1 MKIMKLMKLTLVASS
16 LLVPTIAFGQG
27 ANPPASTKESKQTSG
42 RGQTA
47 VEQTVKGSTA
57 EKKAPS
63 VQVQQALIALDKQW
77 GEAGSKGD
85 TASLNKILSDNYVG
99 IGQKGDA
106 LGKQE
111 QVAATTAT
119 SANVQ
124 NASYTADEYKFEALT
139 PDVIVMTHRATT
151 KGMQDGKEVT
161 ESHRSLHVFQKQKGQ
176 WQVVAN
182 AQLPIKE

>member
-1 MKIMKLMKLTLVASS
+1 MKSLNRIVALIAIPLLVA
-16 LLVPTIAFGQG
+16 TIALGQG
-27 ANPPASTKESKQTSG
+27 GSPPT
-42 RGQTA
+42 
-47 VEQTVKGSTA
+47 
-57 EKKAPS
+57 S
-63 VQVQQALIALDKQW
+63 VQQDLIALDKQW
-77 GEAGSKGD
+77 GEAGGKGD
-85 TASLNKILSDNYVG
+85 TATLNKILSANFLG
-99 IGQKGDA
+99 IGQKGEA

-124 NASYTADEYKFEALT
+124 NASYTADEYKFETLT

-161 ESHRSLHVFQKQKGQ
+161 ESHRSLHVFQKRGGQ

-182 AQLPIKE
+182 AQLPVK